1 MNKHTLTTTAA
12 AVLLAGVALTGC
24 GKRDAAESTAA
35 NTNEG
40 VVAQAEQKGRD
51 MQADA
56 SRGMDQAKQAGRDVA
71 QDAKAATD
79 KAGDKVAD
87 AVITTSVNAELA
99 KDSSLSALKIN
110 VDTDNGRV
118 ALRGTAPSEAAR
130 ERATQ
135 LASNVK
141 GVVSVDNQLS
151 VEPGKG

>member
-12 AVLLAGVALTGC
+12 AALLVSVALVGC

-35 NTNEG
+35 KTNDG
-40 VVAQAEQKGRD
+40 VIAQAEQKGRD
-51 MQADA
+51 LQADA
-56 SRGMDQAKQAGRDVA
+56 SRGMDQAKQAGRDMA
-71 QDAKAATD
+71 DDAKAATT

-87 AVITTSVNAELA
+87 AVITTTVNAELA

-110 VDTDNGRV
+110 VDTADGRV

-141 GVVSVDNQLS
+141 GVVSVDNQLT
-151 VEPGKG
+151 VEPAKG

>member
-12 AVLLAGVALTGC
+12 AALLVSVALVGC

-35 NTNEG
+35 KTNDG
-40 VVAQAEQKGRD
+40 VIAQAEQKGRD
-51 MQADA
+51 LQADA
-56 SRGMDQAKQAGRDVA
+56 SRGMDQAKQAGRDMA
-71 QDAKAATD
+71 DDAKAATT

-110 VDTDNGRV
+110 VDTADGRV

-141 GVVSVDNQLS
+141 GVVSVDNQLT
-151 VEPGKG
+151 VEPAKG

>member
-51 MQADA
+51 LKADA
-56 SRGMDQAKQAGRDVA
+56 SRGMEQAKEAGRDMA
-71 QDAKAATD
+71 QDAKAAT
-79 KAGDKVAD
+79 DKVAD

-110 VDTDNGRV
+110 VDTANGRV

-151 VEPGKG
+151 VEPAKG

>member
-12 AVLLAGVALTGC
+12 AALLVSVALVGC
-24 GKRDAAESTAA
+24 GKRDAAETTAA
-35 NTNEG
+35 KTNDG
-40 VVAQAEQKGRD
+40 VIAQAEQKGRD
-51 MQADA
+51 LQADA
-56 SRGMDQAKQAGRDVA
+56 SRGMDQAKQAGRDMA
-71 QDAKAATD
+71 DDAKAATT

-110 VDTDNGRV
+110 VDTADGRV

-141 GVVSVDNQLS
+141 GVVSVDNQLT
-151 VEPGKG
+151 VEPAKG